1 MPRVVSLPMRFLND
15 RHVEWLIRWAF
26 AIVYVWFG
34 ILKFTD
40 LSPAH
45 DLVMQTLSMVP
56 VDNVSA
62 LLGGWEII
70 IGLCFLAP
78 RFTKITLSMFFVHIA
93 GTFLPV
99 FFLPSV
105 TWLKPPYGLSF
116 VGQYILKN
124 LVFIAAGTAL
134 AQRSLRS

>member
-1 MPRVVSLPMRFLND
+1 MRFPND

-34 ILKFTD
+34 ILKLAD
-40 LSPAH
+40 LSPAY
-45 DLVMQTLSMVP
+45 DLVMQTLSLIP

-70 IGLCFLAP
+70 IGLCFLVP
-78 RFTKITLSMFFVHIA
+78 RLTKITLTMFSVHIA
-93 GTFLPV
+93 GTFLPL

-105 TWLKPPYGLSF
+105 TWLKPPYGLSL
-116 VGQYILKN
+116 VGQYIIKN

>member
-1 MPRVVSLPMRFLND
+1 MRFPTD
-15 RHVEWLIRWAF
+15 GHVEWIIRWAF

-45 DLVMQTLSMVP
+45 DLVMQTLSIVP
-56 VDNVSA
+56 LDNVA
-62 LLGGWEII
+62 AVLGGWEIV
-70 IGLCFLAP
+70 IGLCFLVP
-78 RFTKITLSMFFVHIA
+78 RLTKITLTMFFAHIA
-93 GTFLPV
+93 GTFLPL

-105 TWLKPPYGLSF
+105 TWMKAPYGLSF